1 MERSESGQRS
11 KSVLSVQLSIFSVI
25 FCGEFRVG
33 KTRETAAPPCAEGA
47 QELGSE
53 GSGAS
58 AGVEFSAKS
67 GTAGSRRLF
76 A

>member
-33 KTRETAAPPCAEGA
+33 KHAKRQRRPARKARK
-47 QELGSE
+47 S
-53 GSGAS
+53 SGAK
-58 AGVEFSAKS
+58 APALLR
-67 GTAGSRRLF
+67 A
-76 A
+76 